1 MYYLDK
7 LVLTMTVFMFLLVLE
22 KHYYFTLS
30 YKYINKG
37 ILTLYLK
44 KMMKRF
50 LYCFRIDLAVVG
62 AYLWEKIMYS
72 YWEVRKEL

>member
-1 MYYLDK
+1 
-7 LVLTMTVFMFLLVLE
+7 MFLLVLE

-44 KMMKRF
+44 KK
-50 LYCFRIDLAVVG
+50 D
-62 AYLWEKIMYS
+62 EKI
-72 YWEVRKEL
+72 LILF

>member
-1 MYYLDK
+1 MCQLDK
-7 LVLTMTVFMFLLVLE
+7 LVSTMTVFMFLLVLE

-44 KMMKRF
+44 KKMMKRF

-62 AYLWEKIMYS
+62 AYLWEIMYS